1 MKIITVSKRSRFK
14 QHVFLILAVLFLLS
28 IVLWQFQT
36 FSTIKFFFMM
46 AETKPWTQVDNRD
59 PYGRELVKQTKE
71 VACFLLRH
79 SEKDRRTLISSY
91 NALIHR
97 GAGASRDA
105 KLHLLLRLIFDVPQ
119 AQPTGEAAIFGGWM
133 GEGSPYPYHET
144 QYTNLLWPLSTNMSK
159 LVIKVGHTSYIGAPY
174 NGLAEYDY
182 FVSKFPLRSEQEL
195 GCSQ

>member
-1 MKIITVSKRSRFK
+1 
-14 QHVFLILAVLFLLS
+14 
-28 IVLWQFQT
+28 
-36 FSTIKFFFMM
+36 MM
-46 AETKPWTQVDNRD
+46 GGIKPWTQVDNSD

-79 SEKDRRTLISSY
+79 SEKERRTLISFY
-91 NALIHR
+91 NALIHK
-97 GAGASRDA
+97 GVGASRDA

-119 AQPTGEAAIFGGWM
+119 AQPTNEAAIFGAWM
-133 GEGSPYPYHET
+133 GEGSPYPNNET
-144 QYTNLLWPLSTNMSK
+144 QYTNLLWPLSPGTSK
-159 LVIKVGHTSYIGAPY
+159 LTIKAGHTSYIGAPY